1 LELSFGGWVVDTPG
15 IRSFGLAHVDP
26 ERLIEAFPD
35 LNELTSDCPR
45 GCTHAASEPECALDE
60 AVTEGRVTAARV
72 SAYRRLWESRETTV
86 Y

>member
-1 LELSFGGWVVDTPG
+1 MTPFPDDVFDLASVV
-15 IRSFGLAHVDP
+15 FEVAHVDP

-60 AVTEGRVTAARV
+60 AVTEGQADPERVESFRRLLAAR
-72 SAYRRLWESRETTV
+72 SEPLY
-86 Y
+86 